1 MAFRK
6 VGNFNDLSPKVFPKL
21 PPRGTI
27 VTYRFLQTFDDPFAE
42 TDEPIYKA
50 VVQIPSLSICFDPEK
65 NDWVEVG
72 LVNGVELDGTPTSS
86 RIRRVWHRVQE
97 NAGTL
102 TLTIG
107 KSEDDE
113 LYQYLEVAS
122 FNLSNPNRDEN
133 VQPMLEKVDYEAEA
147 REARNEIK
155 AKLEAVKKASSIES
169 KDLPRYASIL
179 GYDINDTEEELRFN
193 IENFAIEDPFDF
205 LDRMDDTSFEIDSYI
220 SLALD
225 KKIVFISHDDNRL
238 KWSDTKGE
246 IVKTPDTEMESVISA
261 YTNYVMNSKIGKDI
275 HEELVRMVNN
285 EQPSKKPAP
294 KK

>member
-6 VGNFNDLSPKVFPKL
+6 VGIFNDLSPKVFPKL
-21 PPRGTI
+21 PPRGTV
-27 VTYRFLQTFDDPFAE
+27 VTYRFLQTFEDPYAD

-72 LVNGVELDGTPTSS
+72 LVGAVEMDGTPTSS
-86 RIRRVWHRVQE
+86 RIRRVWHRPHE
-97 NAGTL
+97 NGGL
-102 TLTIG
+102 MSLTIG
-107 KSEDDE
+107 KADDDE

-133 VQPMLEKVDYEAEA
+133 VQPMLERVDYEAEA

-179 GYDINDTEEELRFN
+179 GYDINDAEKFCE
-193 IENFAIEDPFDF
+193 FAKTMLHEYDYLFYVSPKGVEMEDNGVRETD
-205 LDRMDDTSFEIDSYI
+205 LQYRETIDSIIKYQ
-220 SLALD
+220 LD
-225 KKIVFISHDDNRL
+225 FNKHRIKNLIHIKGSTEL
-238 KWSDTKGE
+238 KENCRGLPWGRS
-246 IVKTPDTEMESVISA
+246 
-261 YTNYVMNSKIGKDI
+261 
-275 HEELVRMVNN
+275 
-285 EQPSKKPAP
+285 
-294 KK
+294 

>member
-27 VTYRFLQTFDDPFAE
+27 VTYRFLQTFDDPFADTE
-42 TDEPIYKA
+42 EPIYKA

-72 LVNGVELDGTPTSS
+72 LINGVELDGSPTSS

-107 KSEDDE
+107 KAEDDE

-122 FNLSNPNRDEN
+122 FNLSNPYRDEN
-133 VQPMLEKVDYEAEA
+133 VQPMIEKIDYEAEA

-155 AKLEAVKKASSIES
+155 AKLEAVKKASSIET
-169 KDLPRYASIL
+169 KDLPRYASVL
-179 GYDINDTEEELRFN
+179 GFDINETEEELRFN
-193 IENFAIEDPFDF
+193 IENFAHEEPFDF
-205 LDRMDDTSFEIDSYI
+205 LDRMEDKGFEIDSYI

-225 KKIVFISHDDNRL
+225 KKIVFISYDDSKL

-246 IVKTPDTEMESVISA
+246 IVKTPDTEIESVVTT
-261 YTNYVMNSKIGKDI
+261 YTNYVLNSKIGKDI
-275 HEELVRMVNN
+275 HEELVRMVNS

>member
-6 VGNFNDLSPKVFPKL
+6 IGNYNDLSPKIFPKL
-21 PPRGTI
+21 PPRGTV

-50 VVQIPSLSICFDPEK
+50 VVQIPSLSVCFDPEK

-72 LVNGVELDGTPTSS
+72 LVSGVEMDGNATAS
-86 RIRRVWHRVQE
+86 RIRRVWARPQDT
-97 NAGTL
+97 AGL
-102 TLTIG
+102 MTLTIG
-107 KSEDDE
+107 KAEDDE

-122 FNLSNPNRDEN
+122 FNMSNPNRDTN

-155 AKLEAVKKASSIES
+155 AKLEAVKKASSIET
-169 KDLPRYASIL
+169 KDLARYASVL
-179 GYDINDTEEELRFN
+179 GFDINETEEELRFN
-193 IENFAIEDPFDF
+193 IENFAHEEPFDF
-205 LDRMDDTSFEIDSYI
+205 LDRMEDKGFDIDSYI
-220 SLALD
+220 SLAID
-225 KKIVFISHDDNRL
+225 KNIVFISYEDNRL

-246 IVKTPDTEMESVISA
+246 IVKIPDTEIESVVSA
-261 YTNYVMNSKIGKDI
+261 YTNYVLNSKVGKDI